1 MEELDEIVEMTN
13 ELTYDEREDNRLC
26 EENEKAEFVEKNVD
40 ALQKHFDGLREWGGR
55 AITKDNCYDLFE
67 DWATSQSIY
76 ELKDA
81 LGQMDLEKESIKQN

>member
-1 MEELDEIVEMTN
+1 MNEINYPEENPN
-13 ELTYDEREDNRLC
+13 ELTYDEKRDNLLC
-26 EENEKAEFVEKNVD
+26 EENEKAEFIEKNVD

-55 AITKDNCYDLFE
+55 AITEDNCYDLFE

-81 LGQMDLEKESIKQN
+81 LGHMDLEKELIKQS